1 MRYRQKY
8 ITEVVEVKIAI
19 CDDEKQIRLYI
30 AKCVSEICPEA
41 EMSEYPKADAIITK
55 SFNADIL
62 FLDIKMPGMDGMKAA
77 RILRTL
83 GNKTIIIFVT
93 AAKEYVFQ
101 AFDVGAVQYILKPF
115 EKEKLVQTIKRAL
128 ELARERNDME
138 NKSSYDNEGESS
150 KIIWVNCHGSKIKI
164 LITEIAYAEV
174 FDRQI
179 VLHMM
184 DKRSIEYYGKMTE
197 LEGITGKDFFRIHRA
212 YLINLGLISSYN
224 SKAVNICGDELP
236 IARGKYS
243 ELVKA
248 YLAYVTRKEEL

>member
-1 MRYRQKY
+1 
-8 ITEVVEVKIAI
+8 
-19 CDDEKQIRLYI
+19 
-30 AKCVSEICPEA
+30 
-41 EMSEYPKADAIITK
+41 
-55 SFNADIL
+55 
-62 FLDIKMPGMDGMKAA
+62 MPGMDGMKAA

-115 EKEKLVQTIKRAL
+115 EKEKLVQTIKHVL
-128 ELARERNDME
+128 ELASERNDLE
-138 NKSSYDNEGESS
+138 NKPSFDNEGESS
-150 KIIWVNCHGSKIKI
+150 KILWVNCHGSKIKI
-164 LITEIAYAEV
+164 MITAIAYAEV

-184 DKRSIEYYGKMTE
+184 DKRLIEYYGKMSE
-197 LEGITGKDFFRIHRA
+197 LEGITGKDFFRIQRA
-212 YLINLGLISSYN
+212 YLVNLGLIDSYN
-224 SKAVNICGDELP
+224 SKTVTICENELP

-248 YLAYVTRKEEL
+248 YLAYVTRKEQL

>member
-1 MRYRQKY
+1 M
-8 ITEVVEVKIAI
+8 KIAI

-30 AKCVSEICPEA
+30 AKCVLEICPDA
-41 EMSEYPKADAIITK
+41 EISEYAKADAIITK
-55 SFNADIL
+55 SFNAEIL

-115 EKEKLVQTIKRAL
+115 EKDKLIDTVKKAVTLAKEKKEVEILL
-128 ELARERNDME
+128 
-138 NKSSYDNEGESS
+138 SGDNEGDTLRTFW
-150 KIIWVNCHGSKIKI
+150 INYHGSKMRVVLADIS
-164 LITEIAYAEV
+164 YAEV

-179 VLHMM
+179 VLHMK
-184 DKRSIEYYGKMTE
+184 DNSSLEYYGKMSE
-197 LEGITGKDFFRIHRA
+197 LEGITGEDFFRIHRA
-212 YLINLGLISSYN
+212 YLINLGHLSSYN
-224 SKAVNICGDELP
+224 SKTVTICGDELP
-236 IARGKYS
+236 IARGKYN

-248 YLAYVTRKEEL
+248 YLAYVTRKEKL